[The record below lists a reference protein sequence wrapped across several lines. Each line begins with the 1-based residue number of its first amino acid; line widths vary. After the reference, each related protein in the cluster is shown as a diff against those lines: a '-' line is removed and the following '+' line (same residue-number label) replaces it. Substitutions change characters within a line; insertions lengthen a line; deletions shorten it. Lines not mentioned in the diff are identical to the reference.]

1 MEQQSARLR
10 NTGFLTFF
18 FSGICAISAGVVV
31 SLLQERYGFAYGMTG
46 TLLSLMSIGNLIAG
60 FLVGVLPGALGMKR
74 SVLLLTIGYAV
85 GYAIMGLTG
94 AVALLA
100 VAFFVVGI
108 AKGSVINTCTILV
121 SDHSAD
127 RTRGMNLMHS
137 CYACGALLCPFLIAA
152 AARVSTELAVFL
164 LAAVGLVLWLVY
176 VFTPL
181 HGGKSK
187 SSTEK
192 EAIDWSFLR
201 SARFWL
207 LTGLLFFQNAAEQS
221 VNGWMVTYF
230 KGSGI
235 IAGTLAAYTVTVMW
249 GATLVGRLLIAFVFP
264 LKNPRKAMVGM
275 SVLCTVF
282 YVLLVMAHTQGAAIA
297 LLFAFA
303 ISMSGLNPTAVASAG
318 RMTSVTSMG
327 IMLPVASRVGRP
339 APMAAAIGSSMIFTR
354 LAPAFS
360 AASLTARRST
370 AVTPEGMQI
379 MTRALVKMV
388 PCNALR
394 INSCSMVVVMS
405 KSAMTPSFRGRT
417 ATMEPGVLPMT
428 SFASLPT

>member
-46 TLLSLMSIGNLIAG
+46 TLLSLLSIGNLLAG
-60 FLVGVLPGALGMKR
+60 LLAGALVGKMGMKP

-85 GYAIMGLTG
+85 GYGLMGLTG
-94 AVALLA
+94 LPILLA
-100 VAFFVVGI
+100 LAFFIVGI
-108 AKGSVINTCTILV
+108 AKGSVLNTCTILV
-121 SDHSAD
+121 SGNSAD
-127 RTRGMNLMHS
+127 RTRGMNTMHA
-137 CYACGALLCPFLIAA
+137 CYACGALLCPFLISAA
-152 AARVSTELAVFL
+152 AGVSTTLAVL
-164 LAAVGLVLWLVY
+164 ALAALGLVLWLVY
-176 VFTPL
+176 LFTPMA
-181 HGGKSK
+181 GRAKA
-187 SSTEK
+187 K
-192 EAIDWSFLR
+192 EAVTDWSFLR
-201 SARFWL
+201 SSRFWL
-207 LTGLLFFQNAAEQS
+207 LTGLLFCQNAAEQS

-327 IMLPVASRVGRP
+327 IMLPVAASGAILMPWVIGVV
-339 APMAAAIGSSMIFTR
+339 AESAGLAA
-354 LAPAFS
+354 
-360 AASLTARRST
+360 
-370 AVTPEGMQI
+370 GM
-379 MTRALVKMV
+379 MTNIV
-388 PCNALR
+388 PCVGLVIFAILVAR
-394 INSCSMVVVMS
+394 
-405 KSAMTPSFRGRT
+405 
-417 ATMEPGVLPMT
+417 LPEE
-428 SFASLPT
+428 